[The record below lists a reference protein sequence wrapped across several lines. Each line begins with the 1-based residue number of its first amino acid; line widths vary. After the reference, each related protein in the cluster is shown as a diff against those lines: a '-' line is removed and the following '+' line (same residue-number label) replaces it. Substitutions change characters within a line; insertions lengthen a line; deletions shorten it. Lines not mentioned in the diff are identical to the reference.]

1 MPMRTVVIE
10 SPLAGDYVKNTIY
23 AQLAMLDCLQRD
35 EAPFASHLLYPIV
48 LDDTDA
54 EERKLGMR
62 AGFNL
67 GDRLDVVAVYT
78 DLGISKGMEAGIARA
93 QKRGA
98 PIEYRT
104 IPNFARKIDEA
115 LARLGLPLRDATD
128 QPIYDMSKV
137 RGLLRR
143 R

>member
-1 MPMRTVVIE
+1 MRTVVIE
-10 SPLAGDYVKNTIY
+10 SPLAGDYVQNTIY
-23 AQLAMLDCLQRD
+23 AQLAMLDCLQRG

-48 LDDTDA
+48 LDDTDP

-62 AGFNL
+62 AGFYL
-67 GDRLDVVAVYT
+67 GDRLEAVVVYT
-78 DLGISKGMEAGIARA
+78 DLGTSRGMEHGIARA
-93 QKRGA
+93 QKRGC

-104 IPNFARKIDEA
+104 IPNFAKRIDEV
-115 LARLGLPLRDATD
+115 LARLGEPLRDAANA
-128 QPIYDMSKV
+128 PIYDMSKV